1 MSLPTINKD
10 YYYYY
15 FQGMSSNVPGVAIKH
30 SGQCRQK
37 FHGMSSNIP
46 GNVLKYSGECR
57 QTFLGMSS
65 NFTGNLLKHSGEFC
79 QTFGR
84 TSPNISGNVLKH
96 SGECPQ
102 TFQGVSANIL
112 GNALKH
118 SVGYKW
124 CCKGQALKVNGR
136 GLSLGCSFIN
146 LFHYLHLISQR
157 LKNVP
162 LLVKPYDTF
171 CQITDIYIFNCS
183 CSGWP
188 NSIWD
193 HNMRWFKPN
202 SFRTILVF
210 IYKNKL
216 FWIFRNRF
224 RTLWCRV
231 VRKVIYKARALSCK
245 FE

>member
-1 MSLPTINKD
+1 MFSNIPGNVAKHFRECPQTLRGI
-10 YYYYY
+10 
-15 FQGMSSNVPGVAIKH
+15 SSNIPGNFSNH
-30 SGQCRQK
+30 SGERRQT
-37 FHGMSSNIP
+37 FRGMSSNIP
-46 GNVLKYSGECR
+46 GNVVKHFRECL
-57 QTFLGMSS
+57 QTFWEMPS
-65 NFTGNLLKHSGEFC
+65 NIQLATNDVAK
-79 QTFGR
+79 
-84 TSPNISGNVLKH
+84 
-96 SGECPQ
+96 
-102 TFQGVSANIL
+102 
-112 GNALKH
+112 
-118 SVGYKW
+118 
-124 CCKGQALKVNGR
+124 ALKVNGR
-136 GLSLGCSFIN
+136 GLSLGRSFIN
-146 LFHYLHLISQR
+146 LFHCLHLISQR

-231 VRKVIYKARALSCK
+231 VRKVIHKARALSCK